1 MTFNMDKCTVM
12 HVGGRN
18 QPCSEY
24 YMEGHKLEKCHE
36 EKDLGVMVSDDL
48 KVESQCNQAFSKANR
63 MLGILKQNIVNK
75 SPWIMVNLY
84 KTLIRPHVE
93 YCVSAWSPYYAKD
106 KNTLERIQH
115 RFTKLIPGLQRLTCR
130 AT

>member
-1 MTFNMDKCTVM
+1 
-12 HVGGRN
+12 
-18 QPCSEY
+18 
-24 YMEGHKLEKCHE
+24 MEGHKLEKCHE
-36 EKDLGVMVSDDL
+36 ETDLGVLVSDDL
-48 KVESQCNQAFSKANR
+48 KVESQCSQAFSKANR